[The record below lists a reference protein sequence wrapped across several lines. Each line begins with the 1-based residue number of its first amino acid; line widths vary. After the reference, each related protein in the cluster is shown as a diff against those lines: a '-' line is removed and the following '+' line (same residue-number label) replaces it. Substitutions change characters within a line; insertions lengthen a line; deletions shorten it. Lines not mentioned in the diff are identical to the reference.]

1 MRATGSLGGWGGGQ
15 LRPVKP
21 WGVGQVIELS
31 RKPLNTLFHPTASEQ
46 MAMRPKVPPPS
57 PSPAYCVPGSRTPT
71 KVPRGHGVQA
81 ESQQDVL
88 CALQT
93 RALACVAEHVTA
105 ATHPGLLWGSRWEH
119 QQVSEQREDRD
130 RRPGPAACAPRSAP
144 RPAALW
150 EEALA
155 RLLATAP
162 RGPRDAASPGP
173 CARAAEAPSCC
184 RSQLLTAHNCVETPF
199 PRPSPA
205 TF

>member
-1 MRATGSLGGWGGGQ
+1 MTRLPGCTEGGRAGESHRESGGGGGGGQ

-46 MAMRPKVPPPS
+46 MAMWPKVPPPS

-81 ESQQDVL
+81 ESRQDVL

-93 RALACVAEHVTA
+93 RAPAHVAERVTA

-130 RRPGPAACAPRSAP
+130 RRPGPALRPAPR
-144 RPAALW
+144 RPAG
-150 EEALA
+150 
-155 RLLATAP
+155 RSPRTAP
-162 RGPRDAASPGP
+162 GHSPT
-173 CARAAEAPSCC
+173 RAP
-184 RSQLLTAHNCVETPF
+184 
-199 PRPSPA
+199 
-205 TF
+205 